1 MHTSLAQ
8 SRFCFQQKKNKY
20 QTITPESSQDPPVE
34 ANSITTFCSL
44 LLNTYTAHLYRSHQA
59 QFALCV
65 YTSRLYF
72 FHCIHSQKLF
82 PCCLSVQNVVYQ
94 RSMSGIQWEKGKFFF
109 FFFFHIL
116 SLDLFIVLLAKLP
129 CRLETTSLTIFQGIS
144 GNS

>member
-65 YTSRLYF
+65 YTSSIGSTSF
-72 FHCIHSQKLF
+72 TASIAKNCFHAVYLSKMLSIRGACLEYNERKENNWKKRI
-82 PCCLSVQNVVYQ
+82 CC
-94 RSMSGIQWEKGKFFF
+94 FFF
-109 FFFFHIL
+109 SIYFPL
-116 SLDLFIVLLAKLP
+116 
-129 CRLETTSLTIFQGIS
+129 IFL
-144 GNS
+144 